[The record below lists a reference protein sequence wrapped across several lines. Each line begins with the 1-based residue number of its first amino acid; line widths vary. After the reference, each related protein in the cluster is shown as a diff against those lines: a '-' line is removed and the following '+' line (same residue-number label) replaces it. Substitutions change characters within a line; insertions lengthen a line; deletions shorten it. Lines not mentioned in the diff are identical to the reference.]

1 MARRRIDVIGRRV
14 GRAAASAAFFDPGTR
29 VPHGS
34 IEWDRPQ
41 ARPDAPSI
49 VTTVTAVD
57 LDVPRAAPRDAWR
70 LTLGRFFADR
80 TAVAALV
87 AFAFVLFA
95 SFAGGPIVSTIVGH
109 NGFQQYP
116 YATNANLDPAG
127 VWSRVPTTV
136 QVRLD
141 EYGNVLP
148 PPKSSRTLMILG
160 ADGPLG
166 RDELIRVLDGGKSS
180 IEVGVFAVLISAL
193 IAVPLGCLAGFYG
206 GKIDAIVS
214 RLTEW
219 VMAFPL
225 IFFLVFATM
234 HLTATLRPIGWGHVI
249 PSGVPMV
256 ALLIGVFTS
265 FYPLRLVRAQLLT
278 LRNAEFVD
286 SSRMVGAS
294 GLRII
299 RKDLLP
305 HLVPTLLVWGA
316 VAVATDMLLE
326 VGLSVIGVG
335 VQAST
340 ATWGTLL
347 AQTTGTIYSAGPG
360 SGAGAHHTTWH
371 TIWPTVAILVSVVSL
386 NQVSEGIRR
395 AIEPWRRA

>member
-1 MARRRIDVIGRRV
+1 V
-14 GRAAASAAFFDPGTR
+14 
-29 VPHGS
+29 
-34 IEWDRPQ
+34 
-41 ARPDAPSI
+41 PSI
-49 VTTVTAVD
+49 VTAVTAVEVD
-57 LDVPRAAPRDAWR
+57 APRATPRAAWR
-70 LTLGRFFADR
+70 LTLGRFLSERA
-80 TAVAALV
+80 AVASLV
-87 AFAFVLFA
+87 AFGFVLFA
-95 SFAGGPIVSTIVGH
+95 SFAGGPIVSAIVGH
-109 NGFQQYP
+109 NGYDQFP
-116 YATNANLDPAG
+116 YATDATLDPAG
-127 VWSRVPTTV
+127 VWSHVPTTQ

-141 EYGNVLP
+141 EYSNVLP
-148 PPKSSRTLMILG
+148 PPKGSPTTLMVLG

-166 RDELIRVLDGGKSS
+166 RDEFIRVLDGGKAS
-180 IEVGVFAVLISAL
+180 IEVGVFAVLISVL
-193 IAVPLGCLAGFYG
+193 IAVPFGCLAGFYS
-206 GKIDAIVS
+206 GKVDAIIS

-225 IFFLVFATM
+225 IFFLVFATV
-234 HLTATLRPIGWGHVI
+234 HLTPILRPIGWGHDI
-249 PSGVPMV
+249 PAGVPMV

-286 SSRMVGAS
+286 SSRIVGAS

-335 VQAST
+335 VQSST

-347 AQTTGTIYSAGPG
+347 AQTTGTIYNAGFG
-360 SGAGAHHTTWH
+360 GGAHHTTWH
-371 TIWPTVAILVSVVSL
+371 TVWPTIAIFISVVSL
-386 NQVSEGIRR
+386 NQLSESLRR
-395 AIEPWRRA
+395 AIEPWRR